1 MTPKFR
7 PQLVPDVA
15 GQQPRGGAAPQA
27 SAQLVEETR
36 EGRAIFQGTACV
48 NCHTVRGLSEIGEFG
63 PDLTHLMSRKTLA
76 AGAAPNNRNELM
88 DWITNPA
95 HIKPGARMPAMK
107 LEPEEIAKV
116 ADFLASLH

>member
-1 MTPKFR
+1 MDT
-7 PQLVPDVA
+7 
-15 GQQPRGGAAPQA
+15 AA
-27 SAQLVEETR
+27 

-63 PDLTHLMSRKTLA
+63 PDLTHLMSRSTLA
-76 AGAAPNNRNELM
+76 AGAAPNNRTELI
-88 DWITNPA
+88 DWITDPD

-116 ADFLASLH
+116 ADFLESLH